1 MKYSFLAIIAVLF
14 MSCSNDDSEPKV
26 EVDYTAKN
34 EAEIKAY
41 IADNNLDAKRT
52 NSGLYYVIN
61 EAGTGKQ
68 PIATSNVTVTYKG
81 YYTDKKAFGQSP
93 DAGMTANLQGLIAG
107 WTEGIPFFKEG
118 GSGIL
123 LIPAHLAYG
132 SDESRGVPAGSVLIF
147 EIKLISVEFSAVN
160 DAEIVKY
167 IADNQLNAVKT
178 ASGLYYV
185 IDEAGTGKQPTSSSN
200 VTVAYKGY
208 YTNKAVFDQSTASGA
223 SFNLQ
228 QVIKGWTEGIPYFK
242 EGGSGKLLVPSALGY
257 GPYKYSTIP
266 GGSVLIFDVKLIS
279 VN

>member
-1 MKYSFLAIIAVLF
+1 
-14 MSCSNDDSEPKV
+14 MSCSKSDSEPPK
-26 EVDYTAKN
+26 DYTAQN

-41 IADNNLDAKRT
+41 IAENHLDATRT
-52 NSGLYYVIN
+52 DSGLYYVVN

-68 PIATSNVTVTYKG
+68 ATATSNVTVSYKG
-81 YYTDKKAFGQSP
+81 YYTDKKAFGNST
-93 DAGMTANLQGLIAG
+93 DAGITVNLQRMIAG
-107 WTEGIPFFKEG
+107 WVEGIPFFKEG

-147 EIKLISVEFSAVN
+147 EIKLISVEFSATN
-160 DAEIVKY
+160 DAQIVKY

-178 ASGLYYV
+178 ESGLYYV
-185 IDEAGTGKQPTSSSN
+185 IDEPGTGKQPTANSN

-208 YTNKAVFDQSTASGA
+208 YTNKTVFDPGSTTGA
-223 SFNLQ
+223 SFSLQ

-242 EGGSGKLLVPSALGY
+242 EGGSGKLLIPASLGY
-257 GPYKYSTIP
+257 GSYDYNGIP

>member
-1 MKYSFLAIIAVLF
+1 MLF
-14 MSCSNDDSEPKV
+14 MSCSNNDSKE
-26 EVDYTAKN
+26 EIDYTAQN

-41 IADNNLDAKRT
+41 VAENNLDAKRT

-61 EAGTGKQ
+61 EEGTGKK
-68 PIATSNVTVTYKG
+68 PTATSNVTVAYKG
-81 YYTDKKAFGQSP
+81 YYTDKKSFGQST
-93 DAGMTANLQGLIAG
+93 DAGITTNLQGLIAG
-107 WTEGIPFFKEG
+107 WIEGIPFFKEG

-132 SDESRGVPAGSVLIF
+132 SDESRGVPAGSVLIY

-167 IADNQLNAVKT
+167 IAENQLNAVKT
-178 ASGLYYV
+178 ESGLYYV
-185 IDEAGTGKQPTSSSN
+185 IDEAGTGKQPTATSN

-208 YTNKAVFDQSTASGA
+208 FTNKTVFDQSTANGV

-228 QVIKGWTEGIPYFK
+228 NVIKGWTEGIPYFK
-242 EGGSGKLLVPSALGY
+242 EGGSGKLLVPAALGY
-257 GPYKYSTIP
+257 GSYKYNSIP

-279 VN
+279 VK

>member
-1 MKYSFLAIIAVLF
+1 MKYSFLAIIAILF
-14 MSCSNDDSEPKV
+14 MSCNNNDTDLPIP
-26 EVDYTAKN
+26 VDYTAKN

-41 IADNNLDAKRT
+41 VAENHLDAKRT
-52 NSGLYYVIN
+52 DSGLYYVIN
-61 EAGTGKQ
+61 EEGTGKR
-68 PIATSNVTVTYKG
+68 PTATSNVTVSYKG
-81 YYTDKKAFGQSP
+81 YYADKKAFGQST
-93 DAGMTANLQGLIAG
+93 DAGITVNLQAMITG
-107 WTEGIPFFKEG
+107 WMEGIPFFKEG

-147 EIKLISVEFSAVN
+147 EIKLISVEFSAAN

-167 IADNQLNAVKT
+167 IADNQLNAKKT
-178 ASGLYYV
+178 ESGLYYV
-185 IDEAGTGKQPTSSSN
+185 IDEPGTGKQPTATSN

-208 YTNKAVFDQSTASGA
+208 YTNKTVFDASSTTGV

-228 QVIKGWTEGIPYFK
+228 GVIKGWTEGIPYFK
-242 EGGSGKLLVPSALGY
+242 EGGSGKLLIPASLGY
-257 GPYKYSTIP
+257 GSYNYNTVP

>member
-1 MKYSFLAIIAVLF
+1 MKYSFLAIVAVFF
-14 MSCSNDDSEPKV
+14 MSCSDNDTKEA
-26 EVDYTAKN
+26 VDYSAQN

-41 IADNNLDAKRT
+41 IAENNLDATRT

-61 EAGTGKQ
+61 EEGTGKR
-68 PIATSNVTVTYKG
+68 PTVTSNVTVAYKG
-81 YYTDKKAFGQSP
+81 YYTDKKAFGQST
-93 DAGMTANLQGLIAG
+93 DAGISASLQGLIAG
-107 WTEGIPFFKEG
+107 WAEGIPFFREG

-132 SDESRGVPAGSVLIF
+132 SDESRGVPAGSVLVF
-147 EIKLISVEFSAVN
+147 EIKLISVEFSAAN

-167 IADNQLNAVKT
+167 IADNHLTAIKT
-178 ASGLYYV
+178 ESGLYYV
-185 IDEAGTGKQPTSSSN
+185 IDEPGTGKQPTATSN

-208 YTNKAVFDQSTASGA
+208 YTNKTVFDESTASGV
-223 SFNLQ
+223 SLNLK

-242 EGGSGKLLVPSALGY
+242 EGGSGKLLVPATLGY
-257 GPYKYSTIP
+257 GSYNYNTIP

>member
-1 MKYSFLAIIAVLF
+1 
-14 MSCSNDDSEPKV
+14 MSCSNDDSKPPI
-26 EVDYTAKN
+26 DYSAQN

-41 IADNNLDAKRT
+41 IANNNLDAKRT

-68 PIATSNVTVTYKG
+68 PTATSNVTVAYKG
-81 YYTDKKAFGQSP
+81 YYTDKKAFGQST
-93 DAGMTANLQGLIAG
+93 DAGITANLQGMITG
-107 WTEGIPFFKEG
+107 WIEGIPFFKEG

-132 SDESRGVPAGSVLIF
+132 SDESRGIPAGSVLIF
-147 EIKLISVEFSAVN
+147 EIKLISVEYSAAN

-167 IADNQLNAVKT
+167 IADNKLNAVKT

-185 IDEAGTGKQPTSSSN
+185 IDEAGTGKQPTATSN

-208 YTNKAVFDQSTASGA
+208 FTNKTVFDQSTANGV

-242 EGGSGKLLVPSALGY
+242 EGGSGKLLIPATLGY
-257 GPYKYSTIP
+257 GSNNYSTIP
-266 GGSVLIFDVKLIS
+266 GGSVLIFDIKLIS